1 MSFHIV
7 VNIKQ
12 VPDPDHFGKLSVDCR
27 TGSIS
32 REGVPLVTNPVDR
45 HAIEEALRIK
55 EKLGGIVSVITMG
68 PPQARKAIEDALA
81 MGADRG
87 AILCD
92 PLFAGSD
99 TLSTARIL
107 SAGIRSF
114 GDVDLVICGN
124 ETVDSATGQ
133 EPPQLAEFLNVAHVT
148 HVRKIEALSA
158 ESIIVERVVEG
169 GFLRVEAKLPA
180 VISIL
185 RSTNTFRLPSVMG
198 IMEASEKEIREL
210 DASVCRKFDI
220 CDDKLGLKGSPTR
233 VLTVVE
239 STTNRN
245 ASMITG
251 EPEDVAKQLVE
262 KLREL
267 QVI

>member
-12 VPDPDHFGKLSVDCR
+12 VPDPDHFGRLSVDYL

-32 REGVPLVTNPVDR
+32 RAGVPLVTNPVDR
-45 HAIEEALRIK
+45 HALEEALRIK
-55 EKLGGIVSVITMG
+55 EKLGGVVSVITMG
-68 PPQARKAIEDALA
+68 PHQARKAIEDALA

-99 TLSTARIL
+99 TLATARIL

-114 GDVDLVICGN
+114 GDIDLVICGN

-133 EPPQLAEFLNVAHVT
+133 VPPQLAEFLNVAHVT
-148 HVRKIEALSA
+148 HVRRIEVLSA

-169 GFLRVEAKLPA
+169 GFLRVEARLPA
-180 VISIL
+180 VISVLKSI
-185 RSTNTFRLPSVMG
+185 NTFRLPSVMG

-210 DASVCRKFDI
+210 DASVCKKIGI
-220 CDDKLGLKGSPTR
+220 CDDELGLQGSPTG
-233 VLTVVE
+233 VLAVIE
-239 STTNRN
+239 STTKRN

-251 EPEDVAKQLVE
+251 EPEGVAKQLVAQ
-262 KLREL
+262 LREL